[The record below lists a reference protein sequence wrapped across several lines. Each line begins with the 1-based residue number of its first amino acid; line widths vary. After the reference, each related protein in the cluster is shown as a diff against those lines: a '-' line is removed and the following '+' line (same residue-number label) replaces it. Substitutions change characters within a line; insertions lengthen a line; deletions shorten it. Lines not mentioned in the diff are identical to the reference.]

1 MKYARLSMGD
11 LKDLEDEFVKFLIL
25 NGITAEDWEKLKRDE
40 NDKAELI
47 IDQFSDTIW
56 EGILRKTDMLELR
69 RKDFLTLCYTKDYVL
84 YTFVIKAPN
93 SKINFTSGKDI
104 DKVLSSSEDYEVTI
118 RKDIIIRPVTEQLF
132 EFIKVGFYITK
143 DETYRSFLESRV
155 SQSVTS

>member
-1 MKYARLSMGD
+1 MKYARLSMRD

-69 RKDFLTLCYTKDYVL
+69 RKDFLTLCYTKDNVL

-118 RKDIIIRPVTEQLF
+118 RKDIITRPVTEQLF

-143 DETYRSFLESRV
+143 DETYRSFLESQV